1 VSSEVERFLEFL
13 ETQRA
18 RPATRF
24 PAGQVLAYM
33 ATTSRP
39 GTRAQVSV
47 HRLHGVEPGGSPA
60 ELRVRLAG
68 PLPLRPRPGECLT
81 VHLTRPD
88 LAQGY
93 QLKSLPLSDAGE
105 GALLEEEGGWLTVKG
120 HHLFTVHHSPYT
132 LRFFEQVPFEE
143 VRELCAGVRHALCA
157 VGETANVS
165 PRFVFHHE
173 VRDGRLLLFHGDG
186 LALKTWM
193 NVRRNP
199 LETRLVLDLEE
210 GRGFA
215 LRGQVEEFTRGEH
228 PLAWEKVVAGFA
240 AGGWGLPSRWFRLT
254 VDSIEAVEPI
264 DAADAPGGGVAA
276 GPVPLPPSPAT
287 R

>member
-13 ETQRA
+13 ETQRDRQA
-18 RPATRF
+18 LRH
-24 PAGQVLAYM
+24 PAGQVLSYM

-39 GTRAQVSV
+39 GTYAQVSV
-47 HRLHGVEPGGSPA
+47 HRLHGVETGGSAA

-93 QLKSLPLSDAGE
+93 QLKSLPLSGAGE
-105 GALLEEEGGWLTVKG
+105 GALLEEEGAWLTVKG

-132 LRFFEQVPFEE
+132 LRFFQQVPFEE
-143 VRELCAGVRHALCA
+143 VRALCAGVRHAVCA

-193 NVRRNP
+193 NLRRNP

-215 LRGQVEEFTRGEH
+215 LRGQVEEFTRDEH
-228 PLAWEKVVAGFA
+228 TLAWEKVVAGFA
-240 AGGWGLPSRWFRLT
+240 AGGWGLPSRWLRLT
-254 VDSIEAVEPI
+254 VDAIEPVEPI
-264 DAADAPGGGVAA
+264 EGAAIPNGGASGLSN
-276 GPVPLPPSPAT
+276 PLPSPTGAP
-287 R
+287 